1 MEKAGG
7 ILAGEEGARVAG
19 FARLVGQV
27 EAMVLESGD
36 PAGFDAAGWVARW
49 LMEPLPAFGGVR
61 PAGFMDTSERQAV
74 VSLTLAKMQS
84 GAYV

>member
-1 MEKAGG
+1 
-7 ILAGEEGARVAG
+7 
-19 FARLVGQV
+19 
-27 EAMVLESGD
+27 
-36 PAGFDAAGWVARW
+36 
-49 LMEPLPAFGGVR
+49 MEPLPAFGGVR